1 MSKFPDIDKTSHVVA
16 ALIVQAPHCN
26 QTRIEMMIKKDYF
39 WPLLGLAAVAF
50 SVYVLLEQLKDIS
63 YEDVVLSLEAIALHG
78 WLMAG
83 LATVFAYVAL
93 AGYDRLAL
101 SHLRKKV
108 SWTFI
113 SVASFTAYAIGH
125 NLGAS
130 VFSGAVV
137 RYRAY
142 RSQGLTAGE
151 VGILVAFCSFT
162 FALGSILLGG
172 IALMIEPSLPAHF
185 HKAIPEWVAFLLGAG
200 MLFLVALYLWGSLTD
215 RGCIN
220 LWTLKLEY
228 PRFSLV
234 CRQLVVAPLELLA
247 AAAIIYYALP
257 EQSNPG
263 YFMVL
268 GIFLASFS
276 AALLSHAPGGLGVLE
291 VMFLLAL
298 PDVNPA
304 DVIAALLV
312 FRLFYLLIPFAIS
325 LIIVVWFEQ
334 DQLLKKF
341 RSSKS

>member
-1 MSKFPDIDKTSHVVA
+1 MT
-16 ALIVQAPHCN
+16 
-26 QTRIEMMIKKDYF
+26 KKDYF
-39 WPLLGLAAVAF
+39 WPVIGLVAVAF
-50 SVYVLLEQLKDIS
+50 SVHLLIDQLRDIS
-63 YEDVVLSLEAIALHG
+63 YEDVLDSLNAISLHG
-78 WLMAG
+78 WLMSA
-83 LATVFAYVAL
+83 LATVAAYVAL

-108 SWTFI
+108 SWRFI
-113 SVASFTAYAIGH
+113 SVASFVAYAIGH

-142 RSQGLTAGE
+142 RSQGLTPAE

-162 FALGSILLGG
+162 FVLGTILLGG
-172 IALMIEPSLPAHF
+172 MALLIEPTLPSHF
-185 HKAIPEWVAFLLGAG
+185 HKDLPQWLAQALGAA
-200 MLFLVALYLWGSLTD
+200 MMFVVVLYLYGSLMK
-215 RGCIN
+215 RRSIA
-220 LWTLKLEY
+220 LWKIRLEY
-228 PRFSLV
+228 PRFSLI
-234 CRQLVVAPLELLA
+234 CRQLIVAPLELLA

-298 PDVNPA
+298 PEVNPA

-312 FRLFYLLIPFAIS
+312 FRLFYLIIPFAIS
-325 LIIVVWFEQ
+325 LIFVVWFEQ

-341 RSSKS
+341 KGSKTES

>member
-1 MSKFPDIDKTSHVVA
+1 
-16 ALIVQAPHCN
+16 
-26 QTRIEMMIKKDYF
+26 MIKKDYF

-63 YEDVVLSLEAIALHG
+63 YDDVVMSVEAIPLHG

-83 LATVFAYVAL
+83 LSTLAAYAAL

-101 SHLRKKV
+101 SHLHKKV

-142 RSQGLTAGE
+142 RSQGLTPGE

-162 FALGSILLGG
+162 FALGTILLGG
-172 IALMIEPSLPAHF
+172 VALMMEPSLPTLF
-185 HKAIPEWVAFLLGAG
+185 HKAIPEWIAFLLGAA
-200 MLFLVALYLWGSLTD
+200 MLFIVALYVWGSLTN
-215 RGCIN
+215 RGSIN
-220 LWTLKLEY
+220 LWKTKLEY

-234 CRQLVVAPLELLA
+234 GRQLIIAPLELLA

-312 FRLFYLLIPFAIS
+312 FRLFYLLIPFALS
-325 LIIVVWFEQ
+325 LIIVIWFEQ

-341 RSSKS
+341 KGEKQ

>member
-1 MSKFPDIDKTSHVVA
+1 MSQFPDIDKTSHVVA

>member
-1 MSKFPDIDKTSHVVA
+1 
-16 ALIVQAPHCN
+16 
-26 QTRIEMMIKKDYF
+26 MIKKDYV
-39 WPLLGLAAVAF
+39 WPLIGLAAVAF
-50 SVYVLLEQLKDIS
+50 SVYVLIEQLKNIS
-63 YEDVVLSLEAIALHG
+63 YDDVVRSLEAISLQG
-78 WLMAG
+78 WLMAA

-142 RSQGLTAGE
+142 RSQGLTAAE

-162 FALGSILLGG
+162 FALGTIVLAGIVLL
-172 IALMIEPSLPAHF
+172 IEPGLPAVF
-185 HKAIPEWVAFLLGAG
+185 HSALPEWVALLLGGA
-200 MLFLVALYLWGSLTD
+200 MLLLVALYLWGSFMKK
-215 RGCIN
+215 RCIN
-220 LWTLKLEY
+220 LWTIQLEY
-228 PRFSLV
+228 PRFSLI
-234 CRQLVVAPLELLA
+234 CKQLVVAPLELLA

-298 PDVNPA
+298 PNVDPA

-312 FRLFYLLIPFAIS
+312 FRLFYLLIPFAVS
-325 LIIVVWFEQ
+325 LIFVVWFEH
-334 DQLLKKF
+334 DQLLQKLKGKKTAG
-341 RSSKS
+341 

>member
-1 MSKFPDIDKTSHVVA
+1 
-16 ALIVQAPHCN
+16 
-26 QTRIEMMIKKDYF
+26 
-39 WPLLGLAAVAF
+39 
-50 SVYVLLEQLKDIS
+50 
-63 YEDVVLSLEAIALHG
+63 
-78 WLMAG
+78 
-83 LATVFAYVAL
+83 
-93 AGYDRLAL
+93 
-101 SHLRKKV
+101 
-108 SWTFI
+108 
-113 SVASFTAYAIGH
+113 
-125 NLGAS
+125 
-130 VFSGAVV
+130 
-137 RYRAY
+137 
-142 RSQGLTAGE
+142 
-151 VGILVAFCSFT
+151 

-172 IALMIEPSLPAHF
+172 IALMVEPSLPAHF
-185 HKAIPEWVAFLLGAG
+185 HKAIPEWIAFLLGAG
-200 MLFLVALYLWGSLTD
+200 MLFLVALYLWGSLTN

-220 LWTLKLEY
+220 LWKLKLEY

-234 CRQLVVAPLELLA
+234 CRQLIVAPLELLA

>member
-1 MSKFPDIDKTSHVVA
+1 
-16 ALIVQAPHCN
+16 
-26 QTRIEMMIKKDYF
+26 MMIKKDYF

-50 SVYVLLEQLKDIS
+50 SIYVLLEQLKDIS
-63 YEDVVLSLEAIALHG
+63 YEDVVLSLEAISLHG

-185 HKAIPEWVAFLLGAG
+185 HKAIPEWIAFLLGAG
-200 MLFLVALYLWGSLTD
+200 MLFLVALYLWGSLAKK
-215 RGCIN
+215 RCIN
-220 LWTLKLEY
+220 LWKMKLEY

-234 CRQLVVAPLELLA
+234 CRQLIVAPLELLA

-298 PDVNPA
+298 PEVNPA

>member
-1 MSKFPDIDKTSHVVA
+1 
-16 ALIVQAPHCN
+16 
-26 QTRIEMMIKKDYF
+26 MIKKDYF

-63 YEDVVLSLEAIALHG
+63 YDDVVMSIEAIPLHG

-83 LATVFAYVAL
+83 LSTLAAYAAL

-101 SHLRKKV
+101 SHLHKKV

-142 RSQGLTAGE
+142 RSQGLTPGE

-162 FALGSILLGG
+162 FALGTILLGG
-172 IALMIEPSLPAHF
+172 VALMMEPSLPTLF
-185 HKAIPEWVAFLLGAG
+185 HKAIPEWIAFLLGAA
-200 MLFLVALYLWGSLTD
+200 MLFIVALYVWGSLTN
-215 RGCIN
+215 RGSIN
-220 LWTLKLEY
+220 LWKTKLEY

-234 CRQLVVAPLELLA
+234 GRQLIIAPLELLA

-312 FRLFYLLIPFAIS
+312 FRLFYLLIPFALS
-325 LIIVVWFEQ
+325 LIIVIWFEQ

-341 RSSKS
+341 KGEKQ

>member
-1 MSKFPDIDKTSHVVA
+1 
-16 ALIVQAPHCN
+16 
-26 QTRIEMMIKKDYF
+26 MIKKDYF

-50 SVYVLLEQLKDIS
+50 SVYVLIEQLRDIS
-63 YEDVVLSLEAIALHG
+63 YEDVIRSLEAISMHG

-83 LATVFAYVAL
+83 LATVFAYIAL
-93 AGYDRLAL
+93 AGYDSLAL
-101 SHLRKKV
+101 AHLRKKV
-108 SWTFI
+108 PWSFI

-142 RSQGLTAGE
+142 SSQGLTPSE
-151 VGILVAFCSFT
+151 IGILVAFCSFT

-172 IALMIEPSLPAHF
+172 LALVIEPSLPAHF
-185 HKAIPEWVAFLLGAG
+185 HKSLPHWLAFFIGTVMLGLVLL
-200 MLFLVALYLWGSLTD
+200 YIWGSLTN
-215 RGCIN
+215 RSCFH
-220 LWTLKLEY
+220 LWKLRIEY
-228 PRFSLV
+228 PNFSLV
-234 CRQLVVAPLELLA
+234 CRQLLVAPLELLA

-298 PDVNPA
+298 PDVEPA

-325 LIIVVWFEQ
+325 LIFVVWFEQ

-341 RSSKS
+341 KKCPPKAD

>member
-1 MSKFPDIDKTSHVVA
+1 
-16 ALIVQAPHCN
+16 
-26 QTRIEMMIKKDYF
+26 MMIKKDYF

-63 YEDVVLSLEAIALHG
+63 YDDVVMSIEAIPLHG

-83 LATVFAYVAL
+83 LSTLAAYAAL

-101 SHLRKKV
+101 SHLHKKV

-142 RSQGLTAGE
+142 RSQGLTPGE

-162 FALGSILLGG
+162 FALGTILLGG
-172 IALMIEPSLPAHF
+172 VALMMEPSLPTLF
-185 HKAIPEWVAFLLGAG
+185 HKAIPEWIAFLLGAA
-200 MLFLVALYLWGSLTD
+200 MLFIVALYVWGSLTN
-215 RGCIN
+215 RGSIN
-220 LWTLKLEY
+220 LWKTKLEY

-234 CRQLVVAPLELLA
+234 GRQLIIAPLELLA

-312 FRLFYLLIPFAIS
+312 FRLFYLLIPFALS
-325 LIIVVWFEQ
+325 LIIVIWFEQ

-341 RSSKS
+341 KGEKQ

>member
-1 MSKFPDIDKTSHVVA
+1 
-16 ALIVQAPHCN
+16 
-26 QTRIEMMIKKDYF
+26 MIKKDYF

-63 YEDVVLSLEAIALHG
+63 YDDVVMSIEAIPLHG

-83 LATVFAYVAL
+83 LSTLAAYAAL

-101 SHLRKKV
+101 SHLHKKV

-142 RSQGLTAGE
+142 RSQGLTPGE

-162 FALGSILLGG
+162 FALGTILLGG
-172 IALMIEPSLPAHF
+172 VALMMEPSLPTLF
-185 HKAIPEWVAFLLGAG
+185 HKAIPEWIAFLLGAA
-200 MLFLVALYLWGSLTD
+200 MLFIVALYVWGSLTN
-215 RGCIN
+215 RGSIN
-220 LWTLKLEY
+220 LWKTKLEY

-234 CRQLVVAPLELLA
+234 GRQLIIAPLELLA

-276 AALLSHAPGGLGVLE
+276 AALLSNAPGGLGVLE

-312 FRLFYLLIPFAIS
+312 FRLFYLLIPFALS
-325 LIIVVWFEQ
+325 LIIVIWFEQ

-341 RSSKS
+341 KGEKQ

>member
-1 MSKFPDIDKTSHVVA
+1 VV
-16 ALIVQAPHCN
+16 IHRVN
-26 QTRIEMMIKKDYF
+26 YSGKGYEMTKKDYF
-39 WPLLGLAAVAF
+39 WPVIGLVAVAF
-50 SVYVLLEQLKDIS
+50 SVHLLIDQLKDIS
-63 YEDVVLSLEAIALHG
+63 YDDVLNSLEAISLHG
-78 WLMAG
+78 WLMAAA
-83 LATVFAYVAL
+83 ATVAAYVAL

-101 SHLRKKV
+101 AHLRKKV
-108 SWTFI
+108 SWRFI

-142 RSQGLTAGE
+142 RSQGLTPAE

-162 FALGSILLGG
+162 FVLGTILLGG
-172 IALMIEPSLPAHF
+172 IALITEPSLPAHF
-185 HKAIPEWVAFLLGAG
+185 HKELPQWLALTLGAA
-200 MLFLVALYLWGSLTD
+200 MLCIVLLYLWGGLTK
-215 RGCIN
+215 RRCIN
-220 LWTLKLEY
+220 LWKLKLEY
-228 PRFSLV
+228 PRFSLI
-234 CRQLVVAPLELLA
+234 CRQLLIAPMELLA
-247 AAAIIYYALP
+247 AAAIIYFALP

-298 PDVNPA
+298 PDINPA

-325 LIIVVWFEQ
+325 LIFVIWFEQ
-334 DQLLKKF
+334 DQLLQKFKREKKD
-341 RSSKS
+341 S

>member
-1 MSKFPDIDKTSHVVA
+1 M
-16 ALIVQAPHCN
+16 
-26 QTRIEMMIKKDYF
+26 
-39 WPLLGLAAVAF
+39 
-50 SVYVLLEQLKDIS
+50 
-63 YEDVVLSLEAIALHG
+63 
-78 WLMAG
+78 
-83 LATVFAYVAL
+83 ATVFAYVAL

-101 SHLRKKV
+101 SHLHKKV

-162 FALGSILLGG
+162 FALGTILLGG
-172 IALMIEPSLPAHF
+172 VVLLVEPSLPAHF
-185 HKAIPEWVAFLLGAG
+185 HSALPEWVAVLLGVG
-200 MLFLVALYLWGSLTD
+200 MLSLVALYLWGSFMK
-215 RGCIN
+215 RRCID
-220 LWTLKLEY
+220 LWKLKLEY
-228 PRFSLV
+228 PRFSLI

-268 GIFLASFS
+268 GILPRIFLCGLVVACAWRLRCAGSDVFAGFTRCQSGRCDCCFIGIPLVLS
-276 AALLSHAPGGLGVLE
+276 ADPFCTITDYCGV
-291 VMFLLAL
+291 V
-298 PDVNPA
+298 
-304 DVIAALLV
+304 
-312 FRLFYLLIPFAIS
+312 
-325 LIIVVWFEQ
+325 
-334 DQLLKKF
+334 
-341 RSSKS
+341 